1 MADKVAAGKI
11 PREILEFFRSPGG
24 HSLIVKGE
32 AGTGKTTLA
41 LQIIEELSAEQP
53 EYYLSMRVSD
63 EALFRQFPWLRE
75 KARRNEI
82 LKAGKAFLKRAVP
95 AEKDTLDPKSKQDLK
110 VTKNLLQA
118 LIDTEQSPV
127 VVRTELM
134 KLEGQIE
141 AGEIGPEGDEEMD
154 ILSGDGSFTLE
165 IGMMMPELELA
176 YDIVENNLPQ
186 RSLIILD
193 SIEALSET
201 YGIPAQRIVTTIQ
214 RDLVEHSASN
224 IAYVLE
230 TSGKSILDYLGDGI
244 ISMNSE
250 ERMGRRV
257 RTLVIEKL
265 RGASV
270 HRWRYLFTL
279 QDGRMSVFDK
289 DNFDNII
296 WPDKHTPVAEEDPK
310 RISLGFESMDKVL
323 GGPSKG
329 GLVLIEV
336 GEDVP
341 QDFIRLFE
349 TTFVLDNLS
358 KKRGIIWYPQHSLDY
373 SMLDRQV
380 HDLAKVERPSEVLCV
395 LDPGNQSSD
404 ASFVRIVEGADAS
417 HDLRF
422 DQLRYQLSGA
432 KGPFVSVLGFNA
444 IEDAYGKDVMPSVMP
459 FIDAMRRS
467 GNVIMAE
474 ATSISSSLPYL
485 AHQAKMHIKFESING
500 TLLVSGQKP
509 FTPYYHV
516 EMCKENNCRPTL
528 MPML

>member
-1 MADKVAAGKI
+1 MI
-11 PREILEFFRSPGG
+11 I
-24 HSLIVKGE
+24 KGE

-41 LQIIEELSAEQP
+41 LQLIEELSAEQP

-82 LKAGKAFLKRAVP
+82 LKAGKAFLRRSVP
-95 AEKDTLDPKSKQDLK
+95 AEKDNLDPKAKQDLK

-118 LIDTEQSPV
+118 LTDTEQSPV

-141 AGEIGPEGDEEMD
+141 AGEIGPDGDEEMD

-165 IGMMMPELELA
+165 IGTMMPELELA
-176 YDIVENNLPQ
+176 YDIVENHLPS
-186 RSLIILD
+186 RSLIVLD

-201 YGIPAQRIVTTIQ
+201 YGIPAQRIVNTIQ

-224 IAYVLE
+224 VTYVLE

-244 ISMNSE
+244 ISMQSE
-250 ERMGRRV
+250 ERSGRRV

-270 HRWRYLFTL
+270 HRWKYLFTL
-279 QDGRMSVFDK
+279 QDGRMSVFDR
-289 DNFDNII
+289 DNFDNMF
-296 WPDKHTPVAEEDPK
+296 WPDKHVPIPEDDPK
-310 RISLGFESMDKVL
+310 RISLGMESMDMVL
-323 GGPSKG
+323 GGPAKG

-341 QDFIRLFE
+341 QDFVRLFE
-349 TTFVLDNLS
+349 TTFVLDNLI
-358 KKRGIIWYPQHSLDY
+358 KKRGLIWYPQHALDY
-373 SMLDRQV
+373 SLLEKQV
-380 HDLAKVERPSEVLCV
+380 RDMAKVDRPSELMCV
-395 LDPGNQSSD
+395 LDPGNQSPE

-422 DQLRYQLSGA
+422 DQFRYQLSSA
-432 KGPFVSVLGFNA
+432 KAPFVSVLGFNA
-444 IEDAYGKDVMPSVMP
+444 IEDSYGKDVMPSVMP
-459 FIDAMRRS
+459 FIDAMRRG
-467 GNVIMAE
+467 GNVVMAE

-500 TLLVSGQKP
+500 TVLVCGQKP
-509 FTPYYHV
+509 FTPYYHF
-516 EMCKENNCRPTL
+516 ELCKDNNCRPTL